1 MDMHIGNY
9 FVVIHYG
16 VSESIII
23 MFQYFPVFL
32 LSLTMRMKMG
42 NKSVWNDLHSATN
55 LSQFNACM
63 PNILSRTLQIGS
75 YATMDT
81 LQIKRWQDYN
91 KYFHQ
96 LLLLIY

>member
-42 NKSVWNDLHSATN
+42 NKSV
-55 LSQFNACM
+55 
-63 PNILSRTLQIGS
+63 
-75 YATMDT
+75 
-81 LQIKRWQDYN
+81 
-91 KYFHQ
+91 
-96 LLLLIY
+96 